1 MTDVTKI
8 GAVERYL
15 FIEMFT
21 KHTRNDNL
29 WLLKKLRDRIYKYLD
44 IYFIVQTC
52 KAYLVPE
59 KLTELLL

>member
-29 WLLKKLRDRIYKYLD
+29 WLLQKLRDRIYKYLD